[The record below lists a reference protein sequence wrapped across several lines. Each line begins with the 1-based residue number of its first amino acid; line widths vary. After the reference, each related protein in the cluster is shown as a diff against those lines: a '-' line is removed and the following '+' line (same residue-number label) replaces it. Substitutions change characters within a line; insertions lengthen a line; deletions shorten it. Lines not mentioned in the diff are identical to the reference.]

1 MVGSSSI
8 VLITTFIYTEI
19 SFPEPPNDLPSY
31 NNHSNYNSGGNAGAP
46 HGGNTSS
53 NTGNNPSNDLN
64 FDELARRFD
73 MLKKK
78 L

>member
-1 MVGSSSI
+1 M
-8 VLITTFIYTEI
+8 ITFMKFHQH
-19 SFPEPPNDLPSY
+19 SMEPPNDLPSY

-53 NTGNNPSNDLN
+53 NTGNNPSNDMN